1 MKKFILATTIASLLF
16 TLNLKADEK
25 TGDTKTVENLKS
37 YQDSM
42 LSQDNLS
49 RKVAALLVERTV
61 EMCHKKGYAVAAT
74 VVDRSG
80 IVLAVSRADK
90 AGPLTPVSS
99 ERKAVTAVSMKR
111 TTRALMES
119 AQKYPNAAN
128 LVYIPGT
135 LLLIGGLPIK
145 FNNEVVGAIGVGGA
159 PDGKFD
165 EECANEALDL
175 FKSFLS

>member
-1 MKKFILATTIASLLF
+1 MKKIILATTIASLLF

-25 TGDTKTVENLKS
+25 TDDTKTVKNLKS

-80 IVLAVSRADK
+80 IVLAVSRADR
-90 AGPLTPVSS
+90 PVH
-99 ERKAVTAVSMKR
+99 
-111 TTRALMES
+111 
-119 AQKYPNAAN
+119 
-128 LVYIPGT
+128 
-135 LLLIGGLPIK
+135 
-145 FNNEVVGAIGVGGA
+145 
-159 PDGKFD
+159 
-165 EECANEALDL
+165 
-175 FKSFLS
+175 

>member
-1 MKKFILATTIASLLF
+1 MKTSTLITALASLIF
-16 TLNLKADEK
+16 TLNLQAHEQTANTQTLD
-25 TGDTKTVENLKS
+25 NLQRYKL
-37 YQDSM
+37 SM
-42 LSQDNLS
+42 VNQDNIS
-49 RKVAALLVERTV
+49 RKVSAMLVESTV
-61 EMCHKKGYAVAAT
+61 DMCHRKGYAVAAT

-90 AGPLTPVSS
+90 AGPLTLASS

-119 AQKYPNAAN
+119 AQKFPNAAN
-128 LVYIPGT
+128 LVHMPKA
-135 LLLIGGLPIK
+135 LLLIGGVPIK
-145 FNNEVVGAIGVGGA
+145 FNADVVGAIGVGGA

-165 EECANEALDL
+165 EECANEALAA